1 MTNIDNKIAELAK
14 KRIVLFNAFKEV
26 EEQIQALK
34 DRKMEILLAEERR
47 NEEIDKMVSFI
58 SGKVQFYYSEDVE
71 KDSFVVEG
79 RITYNEKLFKREYPI
94 SLSKLGSFRIPA
106 MKARVVQKIAED
118 IVDNDNKL

>member
-1 MTNIDNKIAELAK
+1 M
-14 KRIVLFNAFKEV
+14 
-26 EEQIQALK
+26 
-34 DRKMEILLAEERR
+34 LLAEARR

-58 SGKVQFYYSEDVE
+58 SGKVQFYYSEDAE

-118 IVDNDNKL
+118 IVDNIK

>member
-1 MTNIDNKIAELAK
+1 MTNIDNKIAELDK

-47 NEEIDKMVSFI
+47 DEEIDKMVSFI
-58 SGKVQFYYSEDVE
+58 SGKVQFYYSEDAE

-106 MKARVVQKIAED
+106 MKAKVVQKIAED
-118 IVDNDNKL
+118 IVDNK

>member
-14 KRIVLFNAFKEV
+14 KRIVLFNTFKEV

-34 DRKMEILLAEERR
+34 DRKMEMLLAKARR

-118 IVDNDNKL
+118 IVDNK

>member
-47 NEEIDKMVSFI
+47 DEEIDKMVSFI

-118 IVDNDNKL
+118 IVDNK

>member
-47 NEEIDKMVSFI
+47 DEEIDKMVSFI
-58 SGKVQFYYSEDVE
+58 SGKVQFYYSEDAE

-118 IVDNDNKL
+118 IVDNK

>member
-34 DRKMEILLAEERR
+34 DRKTEMLLAEARR

-118 IVDNDNKL
+118 IVDNK

>member
-34 DRKMEILLAEERR
+34 DRKMEMLLAEARR

-58 SGKVQFYYSEDVE
+58 SGKVQFYYLEDAE

-118 IVDNDNKL
+118 IVDNK